1 MCYETIR
8 QTGEGWCG
16 MAEPDA
22 MRGPPGPSRRT
33 GDAGAGWP
41 GSAARTVTVAA
52 LLAVAVIGLR
62 ARGAFPHR
70 ASSALIGAGGSVS
83 IEVFAAAEGAG
94 LIACVIL
101 LALLPRRRE
110 HDAEEEQLRWRA
122 PVQWWVKTLGVLLCL
137 AIYLAPVVIL
147 IVERGRKAV
156 TAPAPTRP
164 LVPLPGT
171 GHQVAPSQGSLMW
184 PFVAGMI
191 IAAVAVLVVA
201 VRSRLRRHGDG
212 TSRPGRVR
220 AASLL
225 AEGLRAGS
233 DALAAGGEPRQAIIA
248 CYAAMERGFAA
259 AGSAPAVADTPAEVL
274 TRARR
279 AGIIRSGSAE
289 VLTGLFRRARYSS
302 QPMTSADSGAAA
314 SALAQ
319 MRADL
324 ADSAARGSG
333 R

>member
-1 MCYETIR
+1 M
-8 QTGEGWCG
+8 G
-16 MAEPDA
+16 EPDA
-22 MRGPPGPSRRT
+22 MRGPPGPSQRT

-41 GSAARTVTVAA
+41 GAAARTVTVAA
-52 LLAVAVIGLR
+52 LLAVAVTGLR
-62 ARGAFPHR
+62 ARGALPHL
-70 ASSALIGAGGSVS
+70 AGFALGGAGGSVI

-94 LIACVIL
+94 LIAGVIV
-101 LALLPRRRE
+101 LALLVWLPRRRK
-110 HDAEEEQLRWRA
+110 HDDEEEQQRWRA
-122 PVQWWVKTLGVLLCL
+122 PLPWWAKTLGVLLAL
-137 AIYLAPVVIL
+137 AIYLAPPVIL
-147 IVERGRKAV
+147 IAERGRKPV
-156 TAPAPTRP
+156 TSPP
-164 LVPLPGT
+164 LMPPPVLLPGT

-191 IAAVAVLVVA
+191 VAAVAVLVLA
-201 VRSRLRRHGDG
+201 ARSRLRRHGDG
-212 TSRPGRVR
+212 TSGPGRVR
-220 AASLL
+220 AAALL

-274 TRARR
+274 GRARR

-314 SALAQ
+314 AALAQ

-324 ADSAARGSG
+324 GDSGARGSG
-333 R
+333 P